1 MLKKVNL
8 PKKAL
13 KAYLFTQK
21 STKKVLK
28 KSKFPQKR
36 SQTSIFPQNRD
47 EKSCRCC
54 RYLFW
59 VILGHFWTNFCAN
72 FFRQNIAL
80 CYSNHFLQ
88 LCILA
93 TDQLFTVYCD
103 HIYSNI
109 SSKSQLW
116 DFEFIHPYMDSF
128 QSPTFKFE
136 ADATRF
142 PVHPSIKIVV
152 SDVTTDHI
160 MWGYN
165 YNFWPLTVALI
176 LFKFLWTTESSC
188 HLSCFLL

>member
-88 LCILA
+88 LCLKKYTKKII
-93 TDQLFTVYCD
+93 TQKG
-103 HIYSNI
+103 
-109 SSKSQLW
+109 SSKKLLFIELLKNGEKKVFTQNHKSWAIFYHTFSRLKLICNAQKVNCIEYWSQLTNIGGNIIPW
-116 DFEFIHPYMDSF
+116 L
-128 QSPTFKFE
+128 
-136 ADATRF
+136 
-142 PVHPSIKIVV
+142 V
-152 SDVTTDHI
+152 S
-160 MWGYN
+160 
-165 YNFWPLTVALI
+165 
-176 LFKFLWTTESSC
+176 
-188 HLSCFLL
+188 